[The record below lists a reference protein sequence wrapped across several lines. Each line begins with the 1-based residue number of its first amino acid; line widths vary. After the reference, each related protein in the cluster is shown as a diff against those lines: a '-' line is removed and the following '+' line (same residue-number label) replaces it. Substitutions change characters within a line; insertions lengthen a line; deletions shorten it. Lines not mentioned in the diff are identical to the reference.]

1 METAREIL
9 MTTQKQLGLTQREL
23 GVYAG
28 VSTRTINSWMTGYR
42 TCNDS
47 TAELIGRVADMD
59 LKALE
64 NGETTSKMRRWCLI
78 TSDGG
83 DEFLTAH
90 GSKADAIR
98 DADISWNHLTDKEK
112 AKRESFM
119 VALVDVCLVD
129 RTVDGCFGWSENGD
143 VYEVAKDYL
152 K

>member
-1 METAREIL
+1 MNNIETFKEI
-9 MTTQKQLGLTQREL
+9 QKMLGMNQAEL
-23 GVYAG
+23 GTYAG
-28 VSTRTINSWMTGYR
+28 VSTRTINAWMTGYR
-42 TCNDS
+42 ACNDS
-47 TAELIGRVADMD
+47 TCELIRRVADMD

-83 DEFLTAH
+83 DEFLTAY

-98 DADISWNHLTDKEK
+98 DADICWNHLTDKEK

-119 VALVDVCLVD
+119 VALADVCLVD
-129 RTVDGCFGWSENGD
+129 RTVDGCFGWYENGD